1 MKFFEAQ
8 KNARRNTVTLAFL
21 FGVTV
26 LILSVL
32 NAIMLGFM
40 LRSTSKH
47 TDYAVGIF
55 DFKIFIFSVLIFVAV
70 TCYFL
75 SMTPSSHRL
84 AILMGGRK
92 LDKGMT
98 DQEKRLLNVVEE
110 MAIAS
115 GTPIPHVYVLDHEEG
130 INAFAAGTE
139 PGQIVLG
146 VTKGTMTLLT
156 RDELQGVIGHE
167 FSHVLN
173 EDMKLNMRLAAV
185 VMAFLAFYRMGQA
198 LLRTNNNSAY
208 SRDMRRKGKG
218 SPFGVALLVFG
229 AIGYVLGRF
238 IQSFISQQREYLADA
253 SSAQFTRNP
262 ESLARAL
269 AKINMGSGSTLITDH
284 NEYAHIFFAEGF
296 VSKFSE
302 YVSSHPPLHER
313 IQKLVPNRR
322 LEDVFNEIQLD
333 MIRDPETQ
341 KVVSDK
347 VDRTIDKAA
356 ILASIGAPSAQNVF
370 LSDII
375 LDKMRVV
382 RGLIQDVKTARG
394 ALALITF
401 KSQPN
406 YTDAK
411 ELVKAEFPSERV
423 FEEICRLVEDPDV
436 QVRITL
442 FHFTLATL
450 RYLSASDKVDL
461 LSKMEEVFHQDK
473 QFNLT
478 EVLLY
483 INAKAL
489 LLPAFKV
496 TSSGAPIS
504 VEEILNYAFSPE
516 NVDLNK
522 VASYVQQNKDISLI
536 QKKEQ
541 VDKILDFYLQQNRL
555 EELRLLCLA
564 LKVPVPPF

>member
-8 KNARRNTVTLAFL
+8 RTARRNTVTLAFL
-21 FGVTV
+21 FVGTV
-26 LILSVL
+26 LVLSVF
-32 NAIMLGFM
+32 NAIMLGFLM
-40 LRSTSKH
+40 RSTSKH
-47 TDYAVGIF
+47 TDYHVGIF
-55 DFKIFIFSVLIFVAV
+55 DVKIFFVSILVFVAV
-70 TCYFL
+70 ALYFL
-75 SMTPSSHRL
+75 SMSPSSHRL

-92 LDKGMT
+92 LDKGTT

-115 GTPIPHVYVLDHEEG
+115 GAPIPHVYVLDHEEG

-146 VTKGTMTLLT
+146 VTKGTMTLLS

-198 LLRTNNNSAY
+198 MLRTNNASAY
-208 SRDMRRKGKG
+208 NIGSSRKGKG
-218 SPFGVALLVFG
+218 SPFGIALLVFG

-269 AKINMGSGSTLITDH
+269 AKINMGAGSTLMTDH

-296 VSKFSE
+296 ISRFSE
-302 YVSSHPPLHER
+302 YVSSHPPLTER

-322 LEDVFNEIQLD
+322 IEEVFNDIQLD
-333 MIRDPETQ
+333 MIRDPEIQ
-341 KVVSDK
+341 KVVGAK
-347 VDRTIDKAA
+347 VERTIDKAA
-356 ILASIGAPSAQNVF
+356 ILASIGAPTAQNVF

-406 YTDAK
+406 YEEAK
-411 ELVKAEFPSERV
+411 QLVKAEFPSAHV

-461 LSKMEEVFHQDK
+461 LTKMEEVFQQDK

-489 LLPAFKV
+489 LLPAFRPVK
-496 TSSGAPIS
+496 SAPIS

-516 NVDLNK
+516 NVELEK
-522 VASYVQQNKDISLI
+522 VANFIQQNKDISLI
-536 QKKEQ
+536 QKKEHI
-541 VDKILDFYLQQNRL
+541 DKILEFYLQQNRL

>member
-1 MKFFEAQ
+1 MRFFEAQ
-8 KNARRNTVTLAFL
+8 QIARRNTVTLAVLFFL
-21 FGVTV
+21 TV
-26 LILSVL
+26 AILSVF

-40 LRSTSKH
+40 LRTTSKH
-47 TDYAVGIF
+47 TPFQVGTSEVYL
-55 DFKIFIFSVLIFVAV
+55 FIFSTITFIGIAAF
-70 TCYFL
+70 YL
-75 SMTPSSHRL
+75 SMSPSGHRL
-84 AILMGGRK
+84 AALMGGRK
-92 LDKGMT
+92 LDKGVT

-115 GTPIPHVYVLDHEEG
+115 GTPIPQVYVLDNEEG
-130 INAFAAGTE
+130 INAFAAGTD

-146 VTKGTMTLLT
+146 VTKGTMNLLT

-185 VMAFLAFYRMGQA
+185 VMAFLAFYRTGQA
-198 LLRTNNNSAY
+198 MLRTHNNAAY
-208 SRDMRRKGKG
+208 KQNLRRQGG
-218 SPFGVALLVFG
+218 GVPFGVALLVFG
-229 AIGYVLGRF
+229 ALGYILGRF

-269 AKINMGSGSTLITDH
+269 AKINLGAGSTLVTNH

-296 VSKFSE
+296 VSRFSE
-302 YVSSHPPLHER
+302 YVSSHPPLTER

-322 LEDVFNEIQLD
+322 IEEVFSDIQLD

-341 KVVSDK
+341 KVLTEK
-347 VDRTIDKAA
+347 VERTIDKAA

-370 LSDII
+370 LSDLI
-375 LDKMRVV
+375 LIKMNVV
-382 RGLIQDVKTARG
+382 RGLLQDVKTARG

-406 YTDAK
+406 YEEAK
-411 ELVKAEFPSERV
+411 KLLKNEFPSAHV

-442 FHFTLATL
+442 FHLTLATL
-450 RYLSASDKVDL
+450 RYLSASDKADL
-461 LSKMEEVFHQDK
+461 LQKMEEVFQQDK
-473 QFNLT
+473 KLNLT

-489 LLPAFKV
+489 LMPGFKAPK
-496 TSSGAPIS
+496 TTPIS
-504 VEEILNYAFSPE
+504 VEEILNYAFAPE
-516 NVDLNK
+516 NVELSK
-522 VASYVQQNKDISLI
+522 VESFIHQNKDISLI
-536 QKKEQ
+536 QKKEHI
-541 VDKILDFYLQQNRL
+541 DKILDFYLQQNRL

-564 LKVPVPPF
+564 IKVPVPPF